1 VASAS
6 MAAPHAN
13 VSVAHST
20 FVSDAGNGNALAL
33 APKIMGLRDR
43 RSRRVVR
50 LSAGARHRRSV
61 GQRCQRANLTINNL
75 LNSDWREAQFADT
88 SAVTPT
94 SPAVEQMHFTSGIP
108 LTATATAAYQF

>member
-1 VASAS
+1 
-6 MAAPHAN
+6 MATRSPSRRRSWGCATVVHDEW
-13 VSVAHST
+13 
-20 FVSDAGNGNALAL
+20 FVSL
-33 APKIMGLRDR
+33 
-43 RSRRVVR
+43 
-50 LSAGARHRRSV
+50 
-61 GQRCQRANLTINNL
+61 RANLTINNL